1 VSTLDQRGVEPRHE
15 VGLAVDRARDTTAQL
30 GRAHFEHRLQ
40 HLVDRVGATIAVT
53 AASSKRALARRRTPF
68 SDPRL
73 LGDANL
79 DERASSSW
87 AGHHEDRPPS
97 SWYYAGASVMAVTDP
112 HIEASRFADH
122 ADETGAPCTRHPAI
136 APASLYQLAMVGS
149 RAPAFHHD
157 CASKLQGLVMALD
170 ELTELTENGDP
181 QLIRA
186 VETALEASREL
197 NALLNLNRTLTR
209 PAARTVIA
217 LDELVTRAAERV
229 GVALRGAPPA
239 GVMVNVGVA
248 TMIHA
253 LSLAID
259 AAAGTGRGR
268 TLAITTTPGG
278 TPVADAV
285 ELALQSSPLQ
295 APSAGEAVAIA
306 GFVIARDGG
315 GRLWCTSSGDQMVI
329 RLPVG

>member
-1 VSTLDQRGVEPRHE
+1 
-15 VGLAVDRARDTTAQL
+15 
-30 GRAHFEHRLQ
+30 
-40 HLVDRVGATIAVT
+40 
-53 AASSKRALARRRTPF
+53 
-68 SDPRL
+68 
-73 LGDANL
+73 
-79 DERASSSW
+79 
-87 AGHHEDRPPS
+87 
-97 SWYYAGASVMAVTDP
+97 
-112 HIEASRFADH
+112 
-122 ADETGAPCTRHPAI
+122 
-136 APASLYQLAMVGS
+136 MVGS

-209 PAARTVIA
+209 PATRAAIA
-217 LDELVTRAAERV
+217 LDELVARAAERA

-239 GVMVNVGVA
+239 GVMVHIGVA
-248 TMIHA
+248 PMVHA
-253 LSLAID
+253 LSLALD

-268 TLAITTTPGG
+268 TLALSTTPAA
-278 TPVADAV
+278 TPVTGAI
-285 ELALQSSPLQ
+285 ELALHNSPLQ

-315 GRLWCTSSGDQMVI
+315 GRLWCSSSGDRMMI
-329 RLPVG
+329 RLPVV

>member
-1 VSTLDQRGVEPRHE
+1 MTSEPRDS
-15 VGLAVDRARDTTAQL
+15 AAP
-30 GRAHFEHRLQ
+30 
-40 HLVDRVGATIAVT
+40 ATE
-53 AASSKRALARRRTPF
+53 S
-68 SDPRL
+68 L
-73 LGDANL
+73 LPGD
-79 DERASSSW
+79 
-87 AGHHEDRPPS
+87 H
-97 SWYYAGASVMAVTDP
+97 V
-112 HIEASRFADH
+112 
-122 ADETGAPCTRHPAI
+122 DETGARCARHPAI

-209 PAARTVIA
+209 PATRAAIA
-217 LDELVTRAAERV
+217 LDELVARAAERV
-229 GVALRGAPPA
+229 GVALRGAHASGA
-239 GVMVNVGVA
+239 GVMVHVGVA
-248 TMIHA
+248 PMIHA

-259 AAAGTGRGR
+259 AAAGSGRGR
-268 TLAITTTPGG
+268 TLAVTTTLG
-278 TPVADAV
+278 TTLGTTPPAPPVTGAV
-285 ELALQSSPLQ
+285 ELALHTSPLQ

-315 GRLWCTSSGDQMVI
+315 GRLWCSSSGDRMLI
-329 RLPVG
+329 RLPVA

>member
-1 VSTLDQRGVEPRHE
+1 MTDVPD
-15 VGLAVDRARDTTAQL
+15 
-30 GRAHFEHRLQ
+30 
-40 HLVDRVGATIAVT
+40 HL
-53 AASSKRALARRRTPF
+53 
-68 SDPRL
+68 
-73 LGDANL
+73 
-79 DERASSSW
+79 
-87 AGHHEDRPPS
+87 
-97 SWYYAGASVMAVTDP
+97 
-112 HIEASRFADH
+112 
-122 ADETGAPCTRHPAI
+122 DETGAPCARHPAI

-170 ELTELTENGDP
+170 ELSELTENGDP

-197 NALLNLNRTLTR
+197 NALLNFNRTLTR
-209 PAARTVIA
+209 PAARTQIA
-217 LDELVTRAAERV
+217 LDELVARAAERA
-229 GVALRGAPPA
+229 GVALRGGPPA

-248 TMIHA
+248 PMIYA

-259 AAAGTGRGR
+259 TAAGTGRGR
-268 TLAITTTPGG
+268 TLAISG

-315 GRLWCTSSGDQMVI
+315 GRLWCASSSDQMVI